1 MNDLMLIGIGLI
13 VVLLVLIGI
22 GLTVRRFRNIPR
34 RQKPV
39 VKDVAAQAQPQPT
52 RRRAQAA
59 RE

>member
-39 VKDVAAQAQPQPT
+39 AKDVAEQAQPQPT
-52 RRRAQAA
+52 RRRAQAT